1 MNGATG
7 VCYTRQAALPR
18 TDNFLTMAD
27 ETKILSVELDGSD
40 GLIVKFSD
48 GTTDGFLVEELLK
61 LRPCRE
67 PLEEPMESV

>member
-1 MNGATG
+1 
-7 VCYTRQAALPR
+7 
-18 TDNFLTMAD
+18 MAD
-27 ETKILSVELDGSD
+27 ETKILSVELDGAD

-67 PLEEPMESV
+67 PLEGPVKSV

>member
-1 MNGATG
+1 
-7 VCYTRQAALPR
+7 VCYRRQAAPTR
-18 TDNFLTMAD
+18 TDSVLTMAD
-27 ETKILSVELDGSD
+27 ETKILSVELDGAD

-67 PLEEPMESV
+67 PLEGPVKSV